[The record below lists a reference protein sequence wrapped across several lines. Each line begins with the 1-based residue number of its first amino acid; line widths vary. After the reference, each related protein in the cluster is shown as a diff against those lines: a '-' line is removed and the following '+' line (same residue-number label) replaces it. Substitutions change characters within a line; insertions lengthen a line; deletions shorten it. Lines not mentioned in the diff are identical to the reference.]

1 MYARGEESR
10 VIVWEY
16 AADDA
21 SRALE
26 VRAQFAHA
34 VRTMALACG
43 DVGAEIVFSEL
54 VSNVVKHAPGPISVK
69 LELRDDEAFLRVYDC
84 GPGFLPHIAVPTD
97 LYSESGRGL
106 FLALQ
111 FCSELKVEIGTKHGT
126 CVIAVFALISTQNA
140 ACTAQNRVSR

>member
-1 MYARGEESR
+1 M
-10 VIVWEY
+10 VVWEY
-16 AADDA
+16 VADDA

-26 VRAQFAHA
+26 ARAQFAHA
-34 VRTMALACG
+34 VRKMPLPCG

-69 LELRDDEAFLRVYDC
+69 LELSGDEAFLRVYDC

-97 LYSESGRGL
+97 LYSETGRGL
-106 FLALQ
+106 FLAQQ

-126 CVIAVFALISTQNA
+126 CVSAVFALS
-140 ACTAQNRVSR
+140 S